1 MGVAPRMPS
10 GSTARPAAVLCAIG
24 AWEPGDQ
31 YRIARS
37 YTPSVVAEDD
47 NKNATLTFSGAKKV
61 KIAAKMKAR
70 NCSCT
75 LRLDGSPVMTLNGAG
90 GDAGEPRTV
99 TNETEIEVNVGS
111 VLSAS
116 GASLGGDSY
125 FLMVAEVFA

>member
-1 MGVAPRMPS
+1 MGTALRAAG
-10 GSTARPAAVLCAIG
+10 GSTARPAAVFCAIG
-24 AWEPGDQ
+24 AWAPGDQ
-31 YRIARS
+31 YSIARS
-37 YTPSVVAEDD
+37 YTPSVVAEDN
-47 NKNATLTFSGAKKV
+47 NKSATLTFSGAKKV

-75 LRLDGSPVMTLNGAG
+75 LLLDGSPVITLNGAG
-90 GDAGEPRTV
+90 GDASGPRTV

-116 GASLGGDSY
+116 GASLGGDNY